1 MNVINHNDNH
11 FDCIEEVHDSKYMK
25 KIKSNIFSLQYLIL
39 QYQSSSLWIEILSL
53 IIQYLQ
59 VLFFYFDHNVY
70 YSLTRIVK

>member
-39 QYQSSSLWIEILSL
+39 QYQSSSLWIEIISVL
-53 IIQYLQ
+53 IQYLQ
-59 VLFFYFDHNVY
+59 VLFFSFDHNVY